1 MVIDYPGFPAL
12 APVKEGVP
20 TQKKITIEENTDFPL
35 PTLLLNLTG
44 QPFSGHVKIPVYKG
58 GGSGFDLII
67 NADLFFSRKG
77 KDCIIDFTGLP
88 HDIVSLLKKH
98 QFLVL
103 SLASETD
110 LNRMTERILDFLGL
124 PFDSKPHRFLAAARD
139 DTRNITLTIPGIS
152 FHDQE
157 GKKILATDKKMPQE
171 IVSFL
176 NQKGYNLL
184 ELSQQESQ

>member
-1 MVIDYPGFPAL
+1 
-12 APVKEGVP
+12 VKEGVP

-88 HDIVSLLKKH
+88 PDIVSLLKKH

-157 GKKILATDKKMPQE
+157 GKKILATDKKMSQE